1 MAGIQGLKAKEKKTY
16 ATTAL
21 ENSEKE
27 KKAIALKIEQ
37 ERKNNEMQANMAA
50 LYQNNPLVDNGVADL
65 QAKPSLEV
73 SQPSDPSPS
82 DSQPSDLSPSDS
94 EPSKVVV
101 EVEKVEKPPVR
112 TNSTSK
118 NSAKGV
124 AYFNERNMVEFSE
137 AFQIKQ
143 AKRQDFKPFSFS
155 APQDIALEVKTRAMR
170 DNISMCELNNLL
182 FVLYCEK
189 GLPKELLDRYKKS
202 TTTK

>member
-1 MAGIQGLKAKEKKTY
+1 MAGIQGLKTKEKKTY

-37 ERKNNEMQANMAA
+37 ERQNSEMQANMAA
-50 LYQNNPLVDNGVADL
+50 LYKNNPLVDNGVA
-65 QAKPSLEV
+65 SLEV
-73 SQPSDPSPS
+73 SQPSEPSPS

-94 EPSKVVV
+94 EPSKVVA

-112 TNSTSK
+112 TNATSK
-118 NSAKGV
+118 NAAKGV